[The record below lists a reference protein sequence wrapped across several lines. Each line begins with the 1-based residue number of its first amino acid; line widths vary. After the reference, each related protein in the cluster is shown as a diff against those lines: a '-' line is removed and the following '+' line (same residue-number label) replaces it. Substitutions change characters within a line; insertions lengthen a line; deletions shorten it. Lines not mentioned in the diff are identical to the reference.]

1 MYRVFIGIGSNL
13 GERECNIKSAIKL
26 LQKKSCE
33 LLSSSSFIETSPV
46 GFDSDSLFLNAV
58 VEIKTV
64 IHPEQLLL
72 LLQQIEIDLGRTKK
86 SNVNYENRVIDLD
99 ILDVENFSCVLPHLI
114 IPHKEIDKRM
124 FVLIPWAE
132 IAPNYFILSLGQTI
146 SSLLIKHRYR

>member
-33 LLSSSSFIETSPV
+33 LVSLSSFIETSPV

-72 LLQQIEIDLGRTKK
+72 LLQ
-86 SNVNYENRVIDLD
+86 
-99 ILDVENFSCVLPHLI
+99 C
-114 IPHKEIDKRM
+114 
-124 FVLIPWAE
+124 
-132 IAPNYFILSLGQTI
+132 
-146 SSLLIKHRYR
+146 